1 MNIRK
6 YREAAGLTK
15 SDLAKKMRVSLPTV
29 SRWEA
34 GTDYPAAARLPAL
47 ARALDC
53 SIDDLFADESF
64 VRPRPGHD
72 LIVSDRL
79 PPL

>member
-15 SDLAKKMRVSLPTV
+15 SELAKKMHVSIPTV

-53 SIDDLFADESF
+53 SIDELFDGESF
-64 VRPRPGHD
+64 ARAPAGA
-72 LIVSDRL
+72 
-79 PPL
+79 